1 MNIALLGY
9 NIENASVYDFLKS
22 THTEANFTVYDQAD
36 SPARDLPEGVDFVG
50 GLDSFMEVEADLV
63 IRSPGVSPHKINP
76 AVKVT
81 TATQLFFEN
90 SPTSNIIGVTG
101 SKGKGTTCSLIASI
115 MRAGGHKTHLVG
127 NIGQPA
133 LGEINNITPGDVV
146 VYELSS
152 FQLWD
157 LTISPRTAVILMIE
171 PDHLDVHAD
180 MNEYVGAKSHITAYQ
195 SSDDRLVYQS
205 RNSLTSAIA
214 AASVASKVP
223 VSSPEGVDVRDG
235 YFWYHE
241 QKLCSISHVKLQ
253 GSHNLD
259 NAAAAIAACWSLVSE
274 PAILGAGLEAFA
286 GLDHR
291 LKQVGAVGDVDYYD
305 DSIATTPGS
314 AIASIK
320 SFDQPKI
327 LIVGGSDK
335 GADYQP
341 LAEVI
346 ADTKSVK
353 LVITIGANGNA
364 IADVLAQAGLD
375 ERVSR
380 QSDLSSMDSIVELA
394 SQSADAGD
402 VVILSPAAASFD
414 MFKSYKDRGD
424 QFIAAVNN
432 LER

>member
-22 THTEANFTVYDQAD
+22 KHSDAAFTVYDQRD
-36 SPARDLPEGVDFVG
+36 SPARELPAGVDFVG
-50 GLDSFMEVEADLV
+50 GLDSFMDVEADLV
-63 IRSPGVSPHKINP
+63 VRSPGVSPHKINP
-76 AVKVT
+76 AAQVT

-90 SPTSNIIGVTG
+90 SPTKHIIGVTG

-115 MRAGGHKTHLVG
+115 LRAGGHQTHLVG

-133 LGEINNITPGDVV
+133 LGEIDKIGPDDVV

-171 PDHLDVHAD
+171 PDHLDVHVD

-195 SSDDRLVYQS
+195 SSSDRLVYQS
-205 RNSLTSAIA
+205 QNQLTSAIA
-214 AASVASKVP
+214 GASIASKIA
-223 VSSPEGVDVRDG
+223 VSSPDGVHVRDG
-235 YFWYHE
+235 YFWYGE
-241 QKLCSISHVKLQ
+241 QKLCSTSQVKLQ

-259 NAAAAIAACWSLVSE
+259 NAAAAIAASWSMVSD
-274 PAILGAGLEAFA
+274 PAIIADGLAAFT
-286 GLDHR
+286 GLPHR
-291 LKQVGAVGDVDYYD
+291 LKHVGAAGGVDYYD

-314 AIASIK
+314 VIASIK

-341 LAEVI
+341 LAEAV
-346 ADTKSVK
+346 AGDESVK
-353 LVITIGANGNA
+353 LVITIGANGDR
-364 IADVLAQAGLD
+364 IADSLSEAGKNG
-375 ERVSR
+375 RVSR
-380 QSDLSSMDSIVELA
+380 QSGLATMGQIVEFA
-394 SQSADAGD
+394 SQSAQSGD

-414 MFKSYKDRGD
+414 MFSSYQDRGD
-424 QFIAAVNN
+424 QFIAAVGT
-432 LER
+432 L